1 MTLIFEV
8 KNLVNCMST
17 NAILC
22 DLLEL
27 FSECETNNKP
37 IKRQDMSRNINNIHN
52 KYI

>member
-8 KNLVNCMST
+8 KKLVNCMST

-27 FSECETNNKP
+27 PSE
-37 IKRQDMSRNINNIHN
+37 
-52 KYI
+52 

>member
-27 FSECETNNKP
+27 FSECETNN
-37 IKRQDMSRNINNIHN
+37 DNAGLSN
-52 KYI
+52 KKVGYVTKYK